1 MIFCKISKDCEGYVQ
16 GVLER
21 FMAKNKEKF
30 QKAIDVGLAH
40 NKAERWK
47 DAFTAFRI
55 AIGEF
60 PNDAAAYAGLGEACL
75 GLKQLD
81 RALDCFKLAARY
93 SRGDMRHLRSVAD
106 IQERQGQLAEA
117 ARTYLAIGEIFLKQR
132 QLEEAIGNWERSIRL
147 DSSLLGSHK
156 RLAMVFQRLNRTRDA
171 VREYLAIARILQMRG
186 ENKKA
191 LQMCEAALRL
201 DPGNEDVRTAVDL
214 IRHGEGAFAEP
225 EVEDVALPEPAAG
238 LSAEEQAEADSLT
251 ETVRQMAAIFEAE
264 RNQQVVAEQESVSDP
279 LEKARRLAQEEL
291 AAELF
296 RDEDEAEEGT
306 NSLSKLER
314 DALLGQAMDFET
326 RGHIDD
332 AIGCYQ
338 RAIKGG
344 LKLAAAYFMLGLL
357 FVANKQEDEA
367 RKILSLAAKNPN
379 YLQASKLALSGG

>member
-1 MIFCKISKDCEGYVQ
+1 
-16 GVLER
+16 
-21 FMAKNKEKF
+21 MAKDREKY
-30 QKAIDVGLAH
+30 QKAIKVGLAY
-40 NKAERWK
+40 NKSQRWK
-47 DAFTAFRI
+47 DAFTAFRV
-55 AIGEF
+55 AVGEF

-93 SRGDMRHLRSVAD
+93 SKGDIRYLRSVAD

-117 ARTYLAIGEIFLKQR
+117 ARTYLAIGEILLKQR
-132 QLEEAIGNWERSIRL
+132 HLEEAIGNWERSIRL

-156 RLAMVFQRLNRTRDA
+156 RLAMVFQRLHRTRDA

-191 LQMCEAALRL
+191 MQMCQAALRL
-201 DPGNEDVRTAVDL
+201 DPGNDDVLTAVEL
-214 IRHGEGAFAEP
+214 IRHGDSAFDEP
-225 EVEDVALPEPAAG
+225 EEEEEPTVSTG

-264 RNQQVVAEQESVSDP
+264 RNQQVVTEQEEVNVP
-279 LEKARRLAQEEL
+279 VEKARRLAQEEL

-296 RDEDEAEEGT
+296 REEDEAEASANG
-306 NSLSKLER
+306 LSKLER

-344 LKLAAAYFMLGLL
+344 LQLPAAYFMLGLL
-357 FVANKQEDEA
+357 YINDERPDEA
-367 RKILSLAAKNPN
+367 KKILALAAKNPT
-379 YLQASKLALSGG
+379 YLQASKLALSGK

>member
-1 MIFCKISKDCEGYVQ
+1 
-16 GVLER
+16 
-21 FMAKNKEKF
+21 MAKDRVKYE
-30 QKAIDVGLAH
+30 KAIKVGLAY
-40 NKAERWK
+40 NKAERWN
-47 DAFTAFRI
+47 DAFTAFRV

-60 PNDAAAYAGLGEACL
+60 PNNAAAYAGLGESCL

-93 SRGDMRHLRSVAD
+93 SKGDIRYLRSVAD

-117 ARTYLAIGEIFLKQR
+117 ARTYLAIGEILFKQR
-132 QLEEAIGNWERSIRL
+132 QLDEAIGNWERSIRL

-156 RLAMVFQRLNRTRDA
+156 RLAMVFQRLSRTRDA
-171 VREYLAIARILQMRG
+171 VREYLAIARILQMRD

-191 LQMCEAALRL
+191 LQMCQAALRL
-201 DPGNEDVRTAVDL
+201 DPGNDDVLTAVEL
-214 IRHGEGAFAEP
+214 IRHGEAAFAEAVVAEEP
-225 EVEDVALPEPAAG
+225 EVTTG

-264 RNQQVVAEQESVSDP
+264 RNEQVVAEQEEVADP
-279 LEKARRLAQEEL
+279 IEKVRRLAQEEL

-296 RDEDEAEEGT
+296 RDEDETHDGA
-306 NSLSKLER
+306 LSKLER

-338 RAIKGG
+338 RAIHGG
-344 LKLAAAYFMLGLL
+344 LNLPAAYFMLGLL
-357 FVANKQEDEA
+357 YLSNQQQSEA
-367 RKILSLAAKNPN
+367 EKMLSLAAQSPV
-379 YLQASKLALSGG
+379 YQQASKLVLTS

>member
-1 MIFCKISKDCEGYVQ
+1 
-16 GVLER
+16 
-21 FMAKNKEKF
+21 MAKDRAKY
-30 QKAIDVGLAH
+30 QKAIKVGLAC
-40 NKAERWK
+40 NKAKRWK
-47 DAFTAFRI
+47 DAFTAFRV

-93 SRGDMRHLRSVAD
+93 SRGDIGYLRSVAD

-117 ARTYLAIGEIFLKQR
+117 ARTYLAIGEILLKQR

-156 RLAMVFQRLNRTRDA
+156 RLAMVFQRLHRTRDA

-186 ENKKA
+186 DNKKA
-191 LQMCEAALRL
+191 LQMCQAALRL
-201 DPGNEDVRTAVDL
+201 DPGNEDVLTAVEL
-214 IRHGEGAFAEP
+214 IRHGESALETPEEEQP
-225 EVEDVALPEPAAG
+225 EVAPG

-251 ETVRQMAAIFEAE
+251 ETVRQMAAIFESE
-264 RNQQVVAEQESVSDP
+264 RNQQVAAEREEVSDP
-279 LEKARRLAQEEL
+279 VEKARRLAQEEL

-296 RDEDEAEEGT
+296 RDEDEEQVGT
-306 NSLSKLER
+306 NGLSKLER

-338 RAIKGG
+338 RAIRGG
-344 LKLAAAYFMLGLL
+344 LKLPAAYFMLGLL
-357 FVANKQEDEA
+357 YAANQQRAEA
-367 RKILSLAAKNPN
+367 EKILSLAARSPS
-379 YLQASKLALSGG
+379 YQQASKLALANG

>member
-1 MIFCKISKDCEGYVQ
+1 
-16 GVLER
+16 
-21 FMAKNKEKF
+21 MAKDQAKYE
-30 QKAIDVGLAH
+30 KAIKVGLAY
-40 NKAERWK
+40 NKAKRWK

-60 PNDAAAYAGLGEACL
+60 PHDAAAYAGLGESCL

-93 SRGDMRHLRSVAD
+93 SKGDMRYLRSVAD

-117 ARTYLAIGEIFLKQR
+117 ARTYLAIGEILLKQR

-156 RLAMVFQRLNRTRDA
+156 RLAMVFQRLGRTRDA

-186 ENKKA
+186 ENNKA
-191 LQMCEAALRL
+191 LQMCQAALRL
-201 DPGNEDVRTAVDL
+201 DPGNDDVLTAVAL
-214 IRHGEGAFAEP
+214 IRHGESAFEEP
-225 EVEDVALPEPAAG
+225 EVEPEPEVATG

-264 RNQQVVAEQESVSDP
+264 RNDQVVAEREEVSDP
-279 LEKARRLAQEEL
+279 IEKAKRLAQEEL

-296 RDEDEAEEGT
+296 RDEEETADGAD
-306 NSLSKLER
+306 SLSKLER

-344 LKLAAAYFMLGLL
+344 LKLPAAYFLLGLL
-357 FVANKQEDEA
+357 YVTTQQRSEA
-367 RKILSLAAKNPN
+367 EKMLNLAAQNPA
-379 YLQASKLALSGG
+379 YLQASQQVLND

>member
-1 MIFCKISKDCEGYVQ
+1 
-16 GVLER
+16 
-21 FMAKNKEKF
+21 MAKDRAKY
-30 QKAIDVGLAH
+30 QKAIKIGLEC
-40 NKAERWK
+40 NTAERWK
-47 DAFTAFRI
+47 DAFTAFRV

-75 GLKQLD
+75 GLKQLN

-93 SRGDMRHLRSVAD
+93 SRGDMRYLRSVAD

-117 ARTYLAIGEIFLKQR
+117 ARTYLAIGEILLKQR
-132 QLEEAIGNWERSIRL
+132 HLEDAIGNWERSIRL

-156 RLAMVFQRLNRTRDA
+156 RLAMVFQRLGRKRDA

-186 ENKKA
+186 DNKKA
-191 LQMCEAALRL
+191 LQMCQAALRL
-201 DPGNEDVRTAVDL
+201 DSGNDDVLKAVEL
-214 IRHGEGAFAEP
+214 IRHGESAFEEP
-225 EVEDVALPEPAAG
+225 VVKEEPGVAPG

-264 RNQQVVAEQESVSDP
+264 RNEQVVAEREEVSDP

-296 RDEDEAEEGT
+296 REEEGSHEGT
-306 NSLSKLER
+306 NGLSKLER

-332 AIGCYQ
+332 AIGCYR
-338 RAIKGG
+338 RAIMGG
-344 LKLAAAYFMLGLL
+344 LKLPAAYFMLGLL
-357 FVANKQEDEA
+357 YAANQQRAEA
-367 RKILSLAAKNPN
+367 EKILALAAQNPS
-379 YLQASKLALSGG
+379 YHQASQLALVNR

>member
-1 MIFCKISKDCEGYVQ
+1 
-16 GVLER
+16 
-21 FMAKNKEKF
+21 MAKDREKY
-30 QKAIDVGLAH
+30 QKAIRVGLAY
-40 NKAERWK
+40 NKSKRWK
-47 DAFTAFRI
+47 DAFTAFRV

-93 SRGDMRHLRSVAD
+93 SRGDIRHLRSVAD

-117 ARTYLAIGEIFLKQR
+117 ARTYLAIGEILLKQR
-132 QLEEAIGNWERSIRL
+132 HLEEAIGNWERSIRL

-156 RLAMVFQRLNRTRDA
+156 RLAMVFQRLHRTRDA

-191 LQMCEAALRL
+191 MQMCQAALRL
-201 DPGNEDVRTAVDL
+201 DPGNDDVLTAVEL
-214 IRHGEGAFAEP
+214 IRHGESAFDVPEEEEEP
-225 EVEDVALPEPAAG
+225 TVSTG

-264 RNQQVVAEQESVSDP
+264 RNQQTVTEQEEVDDP

-296 RDEDEAEEGT
+296 RDEDEAEVSANG
-306 NSLSKLER
+306 LSKLER

-344 LKLAAAYFMLGLL
+344 LKLSAAYFMLGLL
-357 FVANKQEDEA
+357 YINNKRPDEA
-367 RKILSLAAKNPN
+367 KKILALAANNPI
-379 YLQASKLALSGG
+379 YLQASKFALSGK

>member
-1 MIFCKISKDCEGYVQ
+1 
-16 GVLER
+16 
-21 FMAKNKEKF
+21 MAKDRAKYE
-30 QKAIDVGLAH
+30 KAIKVGLAY
-40 NKAERWK
+40 NKTDRWK
-47 DAFTAFRI
+47 EAFTAFRI

-93 SRGDMRHLRSVAD
+93 SKGDMRYLRSVAD

-117 ARTYLAIGEIFLKQR
+117 ARTYLAIGEILLKQR
-132 QLEEAIGNWERSIRL
+132 KLEEAIGNWERSIRL

-156 RLAMVFQRLNRTRDA
+156 RLAMVFQRLGRTRDA

-201 DPGNEDVRTAVDL
+201 DPGNADVLTAVDL
-214 IRHGEGAFAEP
+214 IRHGESVFEEPEAEEEP
-225 EVEDVALPEPAAG
+225 EVTTG

-264 RNQQVVAEQESVSDP
+264 RNEQVVAEQEEVTDP
-279 LEKARRLAQEEL
+279 IEKAKRMAQEEL

-296 RDEDEAEEGT
+296 RDEDEANNGV
-306 NSLSKLER
+306 NGLSKLER
-314 DALLGQAMDFET
+314 DALIGQAMDFET

-344 LKLAAAYFMLGLL
+344 LQLPAAYFMLGLL
-357 FVANKQEDEA
+357 YVTKQQRSEA
-367 RKILSLAAKNPN
+367 EKMLTLAAQNPS
-379 YLQASKLALSGG
+379 YLEASQLALNN